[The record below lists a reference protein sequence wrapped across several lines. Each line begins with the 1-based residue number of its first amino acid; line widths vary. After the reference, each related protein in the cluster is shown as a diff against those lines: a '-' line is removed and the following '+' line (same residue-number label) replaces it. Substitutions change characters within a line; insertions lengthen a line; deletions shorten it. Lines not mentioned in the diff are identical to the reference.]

1 MTVAHAPTQLVFDVA
16 TTEAVKSAFRELEE
30 RFSLYRE
37 DSEAS
42 AIGRDRSLIRSASES
57 YRDMYW
63 DAVAWLAATGGAFTP
78 HRPDGVV
85 DLSGVVKARAI
96 EAAGDILV
104 AHGHEDW
111 CLNAG
116 GDVLVSGAQAS
127 GDPWSVGIVDPDDR
141 GQLWSRIDTHPGRM
155 AVATSGV
162 QERGEHV
169 WRMASENTFTQVTVA
184 AADIE
189 TADVLATA
197 ILGGG
202 IETLQLVQKAYDIDV
217 LASAA
222 DGTVWA
228 SPVFTA

>member
-1 MTVAHAPTQLVFDVA
+1 MTVAHAPARLVFESMGTVVTVISTVAFDVA
-16 TTEAVKSAFRELEE
+16 TTEAVTSAFRELDE

-96 EAAGDILV
+96 EAAGDVLV
-104 AHGHEDW
+104 AHGHLDW

-127 GDPWSVGIVDPDDR
+127 GEPWSVGIVDPDDR

-169 WRMASENTFTQVTVA
+169 WRMVSENTFTQVTV
-184 AADIE
+184 
-189 TADVLATA
+189 
-197 ILGGG
+197 
-202 IETLQLVQKAYDIDV
+202 
-217 LASAA
+217 
-222 DGTVWA
+222 WA